1 MDFTIKAK
9 PFSWNDNFSEVAR
22 EDFSMI
28 QKDLSYCTCQNIG
41 MALAKLELLEN
52 QGCEVVEQK
61 HGRWMLESKTENCN
75 GGHTHYCDRCH
86 DYYTTEADSLYFCPR
101 CSAKMIGV
109 EQPGRNGWK
118 LDFVDGEWKKVWGV
132 INERFMKTRTEE
144 DFPNCGAKMLKGT
157 EE

>member
-1 MDFTIKAK
+1 MSRFTRRDATGIWVKEPDDYATYYPYYDGSYEAIEK
-9 PFSWNDNFSEVAR
+9 LAHY
-22 EDFSMI
+22 ED
-28 QKDLSYCTCQNIG
+28 
-41 MALAKLELLEN
+41 LEE
-52 QGCEVVEQK
+52 QGRLIEQK

-101 CSAKMIGV
+101 CGAKMIGV

-144 DFPNCGAKMLKGT
+144 DFPNCGAKMMKGT

>member
-1 MDFTIKAK
+1 MSRLTTQNHNACIVCGSMEADCGTCGLKGVYEKLKHYEDLEEQGRLI
-9 PFSWNDNFSEVAR
+9 EV
-22 EDFSMI
+22 
-28 QKDLSYCTCQNIG
+28 
-41 MALAKLELLEN
+41 
-52 QGCEVVEQK
+52 K

-86 DYYTTEADSLYFCPR
+86 DYYTTEADSLYLCPR
-101 CSAKMIGV
+101 CGAKMIRV

-144 DFPNCGAKMLKGT
+144 DFPNCGAKMMKGT